1 MSAGR
6 FARFSARSLAMLL
19 AASTVAPLA
28 YPAAATDSQAFYC
41 IIPDESPPI
50 QPFVVPQGI
59 SQLQV
64 VVQGAHGGNP
74 GSGADGGFGGL
85 SQATFAVS
93 PDGPLTP
100 GQLLDVWVGCFGDDP
115 QGYGFGGAKGRAPF
129 PTAGDGGPG
138 GGGSAIIVRS
148 TQVPLLV
155 AGGGGG
161 GGGSSGG
168 SGGVGGSGG
177 SIPQPGQ
184 DGSGGGGADGGCGG
198 CLGPGEINGL
208 DGSNGDFAGGEG
220 GGGGGGGGYAG
231 GGGGHSGGY
240 FGGGGGGGAGSSY
253 AASSAQYV
261 TLTTSQLAQ
270 NGTVVFSWG
279 GTLREADQDGVPDRH
294 DRCRRS
300 SLTETVVLG
309 RCDSHAGNDLDV
321 SGCTITDRIVKI
333 AKHSHGRREFLER
346 VRRLG
351 GALYL
356 DEFIT
361 RPERRAIQRCAAKV
375 NLANLRR

>member
-1 MSAGR
+1 M
-6 FARFSARSLAMLL
+6 AMLL
-19 AASTVAPLA
+19 AASAAVPFA

-41 IIPDESPPI
+41 ITPSDNPPI
-50 QPFVVPQGI
+50 QTFVVPQGI

-74 GSGADGGFGGL
+74 GSGAEGGFGGL

-93 PDGPLTP
+93 AGGPLVP
-100 GQLLDVWVGCFGDDP
+100 GQPLDVWVGCFGDDP

-148 TQVPLLV
+148 TQAPLLV

-177 SIPQPGQ
+177 STPQPGQ

-220 GGGGGGGGYAG
+220 GGGGGGGGYTG
-231 GGGGHSGGY
+231 GSGGDSGGY

-253 AASSAQYV
+253 ADPSAQYV
-261 TLTTSQLAQ
+261 TLTTSQLGQ
-270 NGTVVFSWG
+270 NGMVAFSWG
-279 GTLREADQDGVPDRH
+279 GTLRDVDQDGVPDRY

-300 SLTETVVLG
+300 RLTETVVLG
-309 RCDSHAGNDLDV
+309 RCDSRAGNDLDV
-321 SGCTITDRIVKI
+321 SGCTVTDRILKI
-333 AKHSHGRREFLER
+333 ARYSDTRSEFLHR
-346 VRRLG
+346 VGVLG
-351 GALYL
+351 RELYQTH
-356 DEFIT
+356 FIT
-361 RPERRAIQRCAAKV
+361 RAERRAIQRCAHKV
-375 NLANLRR
+375 NVANLRR